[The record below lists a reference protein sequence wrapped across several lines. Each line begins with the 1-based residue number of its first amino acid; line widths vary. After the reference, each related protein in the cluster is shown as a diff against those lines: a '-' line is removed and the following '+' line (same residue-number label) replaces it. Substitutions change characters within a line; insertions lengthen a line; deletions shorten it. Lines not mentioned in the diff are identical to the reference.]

1 MKLESRRYE
10 IDLLIR
16 IFRASRLPSLKPPG
30 NYLFGTF
37 FALGNYMATKT
48 KNIKSWMGV
57 PPWVL
62 IGAVAVLLPIFTF
75 LTIANI
81 NRQKDKSIQLLLEK
95 GAALI
100 RSFEAGTRTGMMGMH
115 RGGFQLQRL
124 LTETA
129 QQPDI
134 VYLLVAD
141 SNGVILAHNDLEE
154 VGNRV
159 ESQLDLNEVLSAKSI
174 FWRQLTL
181 PDGSRVFEVFRKF
194 SPTRPPFGMR
204 RDSRMMG
211 PRFHQPH
218 DRPRTSPTSAE
229 DSNRIIFVGLDM
241 TPIQEARQ
249 ADIRHG
255 IIMGAFLLLLGF
267 AGFMLLFILQSYRS
281 TRASL
286 SRIKAFS
293 DNVVENMPIGLVA
306 LDDRRRIAALNN
318 TAESV
323 LQLSHRRVIG
333 KDAEAILPPELYAE
347 LNILENRNSTAT
359 PTLPSPSRGRVWEG
373 VKKKESLY
381 GPIVEKEID
390 CTVGAGN
397 IVPLE
402 IGASLLEDENKTS
415 LGYVILF
422 KDLTEVRS
430 LRREI
435 ERSQR
440 LASVGRLAAGVAH
453 EIRNPLSSIKGFAT
467 YFKERYPDNARDQQ
481 TATIMIQ
488 EVDRLNRVV
497 SQLLEFARPVDIKAQ
512 PTDLNALIADSIK
525 LIENQA
531 GARGIAVKTRN
542 SIRVAKIMVD
552 PDRLSQILL
561 NIYLNAIES
570 MADGGELNIELSPAS
585 EANGI
590 DIIVAD
596 TGGGI
601 NPEDLSKIFDPYY
614 TTKSS
619 GTGLGLAIAH
629 NIIEAMGGQILV
641 ESQPDRGTTFKIR
654 IPNWDKLEKT
664 NSKSQI
670 TNNIQ

>member
-1 MKLESRRYE
+1 
-10 IDLLIR
+10 
-16 IFRASRLPSLKPPG
+16 
-30 NYLFGTF
+30 
-37 FALGNYMATKT
+37 MANNT

-81 NRQKDKSIQLLLEK
+81 NRQKEKSIQLLLEK

-141 SNGVILAHNDLEE
+141 SNGVILAHNDLEA

-159 ESQLDLNEVLSAKSI
+159 ESQLDLNEVLNAKHI
-174 FWRQLTL
+174 FWRQVTL
-181 PDGSRVFEVFRKF
+181 PDGGRVFEVFRKF
-194 SPTRPPFGMR
+194 SPARRPFGMR
-204 RDSRMMG
+204 RDPRMMG

-218 DRPRTSPTSAE
+218 DRPRLPPTPAG

-241 TPIQEARQ
+241 TPIQEAQR
-249 ADIRHG
+249 ADIRHA
-255 IIMGAFLLLLGF
+255 IVMGVILLLVGF
-267 AGFMLLFILQSYRS
+267 AGFMLLFVLQSYRA

-306 LDDRRRIAALNN
+306 LDNQRRIAAFNN

-333 KDAEAILPPELYAE
+333 EDAQAILPPELCQE
-347 LNILENRNSTAT
+347 LNCPQIQTE
-359 PTLPSPSRGRVWEG
+359 V
-373 VKKKESLY
+373 
-381 GPIVEKEID
+381 IEKEID
-390 CTVGAGN
+390 CTVGDGK

-422 KDLTEVRS
+422 KDQTEVRS

-497 SQLLEFARPVDIKAQ
+497 GQLLEFARPVAIKPQA
-512 PTDLNALIADSIK
+512 TNLNTLIDDSIK
-525 LIENQA
+525 LIEKQA
-531 GARGIAVKTRN
+531 GASGIHIKTRN
-542 SIRVAKIMVD
+542 SIQVSEILVD
-552 PDRLSQILL
+552 PDRLNQVLL

-570 MADGGELNIELSPAS
+570 MPDGGELNIELSSAPGAD
-585 EANGI
+585 GV
-590 DIIVAD
+590 DIVIAD
-596 TGGGI
+596 TGCGI
-601 NPEDLSKIFDPYY
+601 SPEDLSNIFDPYY

-629 NIIEAMGGQILV
+629 NIIEAIGGQIQV
-641 ESQPDRGTTFKIR
+641 KSQPGQGTTFR
-654 IPNWDKLEKT
+654 ITLPNRDKLEKA
-664 NSKSQI
+664 NSK
-670 TNNIQ
+670 